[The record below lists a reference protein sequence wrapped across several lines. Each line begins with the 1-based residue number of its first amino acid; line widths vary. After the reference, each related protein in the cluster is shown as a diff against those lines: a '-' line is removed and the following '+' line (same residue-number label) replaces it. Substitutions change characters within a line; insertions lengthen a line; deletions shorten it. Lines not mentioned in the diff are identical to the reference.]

1 MAEDLEI
8 PVQAETDSQNDPL
21 GILKPQK
28 QTVSGDPLGILKK
41 KVGGEDSANGTQN
54 GSQSK
59 LISDLYSLASKID
72 KEGIQNNGQSQ
83 AVNKIP
89 MQHIAGSQAIEP
101 NLQTP
106 INLPKSDEQEYQT
119 KLNTQKAVINTL
131 KQKKGKSFDENSPSG
146 QKDVQDYLDK
156 IKNND
161 LAVVP
166 GKDGKDYVTRG
177 QGFAESLWES
187 MLGSV
192 YESVDAAKIN
202 AISDPTD
209 PIAANKLAALF
220 NQKQNTE
227 NNIPESAPAG
237 FGKLGEQIGG
247 VPKMAAEAAI
257 PYVGEALMAADAY
270 QTERV
275 KKMKEEY
282 KMGKSLGLSDVEAAQ
297 KAMNTSLI
305 SAIPSAVTAVALN
318 RLGGS
323 AATGAAENTLKNT
336 LIHAMGSVPKVGAIF
351 SGSQLGSD
359 LTELAAGYKKTPT
372 EIAENA
378 INSFGQGAMMDLGFN
393 VMKLGAQ
400 VPGYLKAAAK
410 NLLVNAPKD
419 VVDAKL
425 ADMGAE
431 GQSIRQELDSYKNAA
446 QKVQGLVPE
455 EHLPN
460 IAGNIEKQDAIK
472 KQITEL
478 EAKKAEIPKE
488 LHGKID
494 EQISYLQSQSDEIG
508 KTIGKMTKSDN
519 PLELEK
525 DNVTGLKGSDIES
538 INKSNNKYNGFFT
551 TLQQM
556 QNESRQAVGA
566 EAMQDLPQ
574 RIYEGLSKEI
584 PNGNER
590 NSEIQSKLQGAIKD
604 VFGGGDDTERTL
616 RNMSEPELR
625 NASRRLYE
633 SIGSEMAMSQ
643 TPQTLPSQGELGKK
657 PIEGEQNKN
666 EIRTTANTN
675 GGDES
680 TTISNTKRSSNN
692 LGEGKVKPIEITGT
706 KVFEH
711 GEDDNT
717 AEGLENGV
725 KPTDLTDKG
734 SKEAESIGNFIK
746 DNQPETTR
754 VEHSDVKRAK
764 ETGEEVA
771 KTAGIESVPN
781 PVYRTADI
789 GNFDGKPEGTFDEK
803 GWTEGKYDDNKTVEP
818 FQTFTDRMEKAYDHT
833 KNEIGKETVV
843 ITHSKVTRALE
854 ALEKT
859 DGKWTDETT
868 KDFLKLKEKSPNT
881 IKAEVTI
888 PIKVDGN
895 SMDAKYISEYKGK
908 KIVEIDGNIHVY
920 DPKKETLFN
929 VALDDSKTSGGKKIN
944 KEANN
949 VESAKKY
956 IDWADKTH
964 SENIKP
970 IQINET
976 TKDPN
981 QTETTGE
988 QPKELIENKPTAKSN
1003 KGVIKKAQSIE
1014 DLTEPRDIVLQHF
1027 VGGGKI
1033 HSDAIKDIFGGKDD
1047 RLRQNSS
1054 TENEKRARIGLLGK
1068 DAKGIDELA
1077 HNLWENDKTE
1087 KYTTQDYKEAIE
1099 QVIQDHNSPSSMA
1112 KELVDK
1118 YIDKAV
1124 RQEFTD
1130 KESKEISDNLI
1141 KQIHDQ
1147 VENLPESVQKE
1158 LTDLLSKYQD
1168 KHGFIDWEKLNEDTN
1183 GFDPQILNLSEN
1195 TQKHLYELINEKLTE
1210 PSESDNITY
1219 KNETESKK
1227 GEKSTEPTTE
1237 EKISELEKERDSKLE
1252 EVGKPDIKLELV
1264 SGKDLAT
1271 KGNDPLANKQEH
1283 DKIKDDYKSLKAL
1296 IDCLWT

>member
-41 KVGGEDSANGTQN
+41 KVGGEDSANGTSN

-72 KEGIQNNGQSQ
+72 KGGIQNNGQSQ

-101 NLQTP
+101 NMQTP

-131 KQKKGKSFDENSPSG
+131 KQEKGKSFDENSPSG

-161 LAVVP
+161 LAVVT

-177 QGFAESLWES
+177 QGFVESLWKS
-187 MLGSV
+187 VLGSV
-192 YESVDAAKIN
+192 SESVDAVKIN

-237 FGKLGEQIGG
+237 FGNLGEQIGG
-247 VPKMAAEAAI
+247 VTKMAAEAAI
-257 PYVGEALMAADAY
+257 PYVGEGLMAADAY
-270 QTERV
+270 QTARA
-275 KKMKEEY
+275 KKMEEEY

-305 SAIPSAVTAVALN
+305 SAVPSAVTAVALN

-494 EQISYLQSQSDEIG
+494 EQISDLQSQSDEIG

-525 DNVTGLKGSDIES
+525 DNVTGLKGSDIEK
-538 INKSNNKYNGFFT
+538 INAQVPQETVSGGNNAK
-551 TLQQM
+551 
-556 QNESRQAVGA
+556 ES
-566 EAMQDLPQ
+566 
-574 RIYEGLSKEI
+574 LS
-584 PNGNER
+584 
-590 NSEIQSKLQGAIKD
+590 
-604 VFGGGDDTERTL
+604 
-616 RNMSEPELR
+616 
-625 NASRRLYE
+625 
-633 SIGSEMAMSQ
+633 
-643 TPQTLPSQGELGKK
+643 
-657 PIEGEQNKN
+657 
-666 EIRTTANTN
+666 
-675 GGDES
+675 
-680 TTISNTKRSSNN
+680 
-692 LGEGKVKPIEITGT
+692 EGKVKPIEITGT

-976 TKDPN
+976 TKDTN

-1183 GFDPQILNLSEN
+1183 GFDPKILNLSEN

-1227 GEKSTEPTTE
+1227 GEKSTEPTSE
-1237 EKISELEKERDSKLE
+1237 EKISELEKERDIKLQ